1 MVPRLKLFSYRE
13 SFLFQRRNT
22 IELGKVKVTV
32 QIRSLWCVHHD
43 RMHADSPQRATEF
56 REMQAARACCH
67 GVSGLGI
74 VEYISTRDAS
84 PRSTTHRKAPSDID
98 SIYKLQPRLEQT
110 LPGTRLN

>member
-22 IELGKVKVTV
+22 IELGKVKVTANFV
-32 QIRSLWCVHHD
+32 PREVFITIECTLILRSELQ
-43 RMHADSPQRATEF
+43 SLQAT
-56 REMQAARACCH
+56 RACCH
-67 GVSGLGI
+67 GVSCLGI
-74 VEYISTRDAS
+74 VEYISTRHAS